1 MNRTR
6 TAIHSLHIHFAIT
19 LIFLM
24 SFVQL
29 INSSSIILGPD
40 DKSRNSGASK
50 NDPCMQDRDGEITS
64 NVKCYSKGK
73 TDEYEDQPLKLA
85 YTF

>member
-1 MNRTR
+1 MNGTRITILSLRTY
-6 TAIHSLHIHFAIT
+6 FAIT

-29 INSSSIILGPD
+29 INSSSIILGPS
-40 DKSRNSGASK
+40 DKSRNFGASK

-73 TDEYEDQPLKLA
+73 TAEYED
-85 YTF
+85 

>member
-1 MNRTR
+1 MNGTRITILSLRTY
-6 TAIHSLHIHFAIT
+6 FAIT

-29 INSSSIILGPD
+29 INSSSINLGPS
-40 DKSRNSGASK
+40 DKLRNFGASK

-73 TDEYEDQPLKLA
+73 TAEYED
-85 YTF
+85 